1 MSFSKVYSAQIHS
14 LTPQI
19 IDVEIDLS
27 RGPYSFSMVGLP
39 SKGVEES
46 QDRVFSAIRNSGFQ
60 SPKNRNYKNVFFLA
74 PADLKKEGAFF
85 DLALALGY
93 LLSAGDISFDPH
105 QIVFLGELSLDG
117 EVRPIKGA
125 LPLTLHAKQIG
136 FKTLFVPKQNAEES
150 AIVEGID
157 IFPVETLKEAI
168 DHLNVK
174 EPSQKEKEV
183 IPYYKDL
190 ATKPPKR
197 IEKQKKTVFKHKF
210 SAPSVCFSDV
220 YGQETA
226 KRGLEIAAAGR
237 HNIALYGPPGTGKT
251 MLAQALCGILPEL
264 SFEES
269 LRVTSIHSSVG
280 LLDKNLL
287 STAPFRAPHHTA
299 SHVSIVG
306 GGAYASPGEIT
317 LAHYGVLFLDEFP
330 EFDRRVI
337 EALRQPL
344 EEKTISIS
352 RSKNRAVFPADF
364 ILVVALNPCP
374 CGNYGNHNCT
384 CSPKDISRYK
394 RKISG
399 PIIDRIDMWIE
410 LPKIPPAVLSRKG
423 TGGETSGKIRER
435 IKNVRT
441 AQNQRLVSFRKRGNK
456 RKAEEKRWL
465 VDNLSPAVREIL
477 NTSAERLSLSPRVY
491 HQQVCLA
498 RTIAD
503 LEGKNGIE
511 VPHILESL
519 QYRPKDSDF
528 YSK

>member
-1 MSFSKVYSAQIHS
+1 MYSAQIHS

-27 RGPYSFSMVGLP
+27 QGLYSFSIVGLP
-39 SKGVEES
+39 SKGVAES
-46 QDRVFSAIRNSGFQ
+46 QDRVFSAIKNSGFQ
-60 SPKNRNYKNVFFLA
+60 SPKNRNCKTVFFLA

-93 LLSAGDISFDPH
+93 LLSAKDICFEP
-105 QIVFLGELSLDG
+105 QRTLFLGELSLDG

-125 LPLTLHAKQIG
+125 LPIALHAKQIG
-136 FKTLFVPKQNAEES
+136 FKKLFVPQQNAEES

-157 IFPVETLKEAI
+157 VFPVQTLREAI
-168 DHLNVK
+168 DHLNTK

-183 IPYYKDL
+183 IPYYKDFD
-190 ATKPPKR
+190 TRERKK
-197 IEKQKKTVFKHKF
+197 IGKQKKTIFKHKT
-210 SAPSVCFSDV
+210 SAPPVCFSDV

-264 SFEES
+264 SFEEA
-269 LRVTSIHSSVG
+269 LHVTGIHSSVG
-280 LLDKNLL
+280 LLEKSLL

-306 GGAYASPGEIT
+306 GGAYVVPGEIT

-352 RSKNRAVFPADF
+352 RAKNRAVFPADF

-374 CGNYGNHNCT
+374 CGNYGNQKCT
-384 CSPKDISRYK
+384 CTPKDISRYK
-394 RKISG
+394 RKVSG

-410 LPKIPPAVLSRKG
+410 LPKISPTILSRKG
-423 TGGETSGKIRER
+423 TGGETSGQIRER
-435 IKNVRT
+435 IKRVRT
-441 AQNQRLVSFRKRGNK
+441 IQNQRLKTFRKEGK

-465 VDNLSPAVREIL
+465 VNSLSPAVREIL
-477 NTSAERLSLSPRVY
+477 NISTEKLSLSPRAY

-503 LEGKNGIE
+503 LEEKKEIE
-511 VPHILESL
+511 ASHILEAL

-528 YSK
+528 YSR

>member
-1 MSFSKVYSAQIHS
+1 MYSAQIHS

-60 SPKNRNYKNVFFLA
+60 SPKNRNYKTVFFLA

-93 LLSAGDISFDPH
+93 LLSAGDIRFNPH
-105 QIVFLGELSLDG
+105 QVVFLGELSLDG

-125 LPLTLHAKQIG
+125 LPLTLHAKQAG

-150 AIVEGID
+150 AVVEGIN
-157 IFPVETLKEAI
+157 IFPVQTLREAI
-168 DHLNVK
+168 DHLNTK
-174 EPSQKEKEV
+174 EPNQNEKEA
-183 IPYYKDL
+183 IPYYKDFD
-190 ATKPPKR
+190 TRERKK
-197 IEKQKKTVFKHKF
+197 IEKQKRTVFKHKPL
-210 SAPSVCFSDV
+210 APPVCFSDV

-264 SFEES
+264 SFEEA
-269 LRVTSIHSSVG
+269 LHVTSIHSSAG

-299 SHVSIVG
+299 SYVSIVG
-306 GGAYASPGEIT
+306 GGTYVVPGEIT

-352 RSKNRAVFPADF
+352 RSKNRAIFPADF
-364 ILVVALNPCP
+364 ILIVALNPCP
-374 CGNYGNHNCT
+374 CGNYGNHKCT

-410 LPKIPPAVLSRKG
+410 LPKISPTVLSRKG
-423 TGGETSGKIRER
+423 TGGETSGQIRER
-435 IKNVRT
+435 IKGVRT
-441 AQNQRLVSFRKRGNK
+441 IQNQRLRTFRQKGK

-465 VDNLSPAVREIL
+465 VDSLSSTVREIL
-477 NTSAERLSLSPRVY
+477 NTSTERLSLSPRVY

-503 LEGKNGIE
+503 LEGKNEIE
-511 VPHILESL
+511 TSHILEAL

-528 YSK
+528 YSR